1 MSTAT
6 CILGFSTGFPQ
17 KFAYFLGKTV
27 AIKMHIGFLEIS
39 EKVNKNTLQLNA
51 T

>member
-27 AIKMHIGFLEIS
+27 AINMQACFVEI
-39 EKVNKNTLQLNA
+39 
-51 T
+51 